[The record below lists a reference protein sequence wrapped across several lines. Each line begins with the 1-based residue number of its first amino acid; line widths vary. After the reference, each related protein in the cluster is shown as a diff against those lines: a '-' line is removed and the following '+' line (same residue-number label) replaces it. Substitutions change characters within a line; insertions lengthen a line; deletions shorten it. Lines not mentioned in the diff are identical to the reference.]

1 MPTVFSVLMITVM
14 QCTVLNVTYDSSSQ
28 AFVCPKGDYLWPEST
43 WGMKLGFSVGNI
55 RNKGK
60 GEGLGWSRRRRP
72 CRYSSLYFV
81 YYDYFHFYFC
91 AVTDM
96 QLLSPKEK

>member
-60 GEGLGWSRRRRP
+60 GDGEGVGDDLTNM
-72 CRYSSLYFV
+72 LYFISFV
-81 YYDYFHFYFC
+81 NFVPIIVLFSL
-91 AVTDM
+91 V
-96 QLLSPKEK
+96 LSLIHNNW